1 MKKFFALMLSLLL
14 CCTSVYALAETDKTT
29 AGTTE
34 TVPTIVAD
42 KTLDPVNVL
51 GTWTYDVDL
60 ATWFEYKGG
69 DVDGKVAYQ
78 WQFNTDGTFTQKYAD
93 PTKVSTVITN
103 LMTKILT
110 AEIAAEG
117 LSISTVA
124 PAEGFASVDVF
135 VQSIIKQE
143 KLNTLGNEET
153 KGTYKVEGNV
163 LTMYFTDAEGKPV
176 EAVDTVAIA
185 DGVMILV
192 GASNETITLTYVETE
207 TTEASAA

>member
-1 MKKFFALMLSLLL
+1 MNKFFSLMLSLLL
-14 CCTSVYALAETDKTT
+14 CCTSVFALAETT
-29 AGTTE
+29 AETTE

-60 ATWFEYKGG
+60 AIWFEYKGG

-78 WQFNTDGTFTQKYAD
+78 WQFNADGTFIQKYAD
-93 PTKVSTVITN
+93 PAKVSTVVTN

-117 LSISTVA
+117 VSISTVA
-124 PAEGFASVDVF
+124 TAEGFASVDAF
-135 VQSIIKQE
+135 VQSIIKKE
-143 KLNTLGNEET
+143 NLNTLGTEET

-163 LTMYFTDAEGKPV
+163 LTMYFTDADGKQV
-176 EAVDTVAIA
+176 EAVDSVVIV
-185 DGVMILV
+185 DGVMTLV
-192 GASNETITLTYVETE
+192 GESNETISMTYVETE
-207 TTEASAA
+207 TAEAPAA

>member
-14 CCTSVYALAETDKTT
+14 CCTSVFALAETAETT
-29 AGTTE
+29 AETTA

-78 WQFNTDGTFTQKYAD
+78 WQFNADGTFTQKYAD
-93 PTKVSTVITN
+93 PAKVSTVVTN

-117 LSISTVA
+117 VTISTVA
-124 PAEGFASVDVF
+124 TAEGFASVDAF
-135 VQSIIKQE
+135 VQSILKKE

-163 LTMYFTDAEGKPV
+163 LTMYFTDAEGKQV

-185 DGVMILV
+185 DGVMTLV
-192 GASNETITLTYVETE
+192 GASNETITLTYVETA
-207 TTEASAA
+207 EAPAA